1 MYNKQVIDRLIKL
14 IQTNNGINDKN
25 RLADIVQKEFS
36 LKKDRTV
43 YYGDDFAIR
52 FSKSE
57 KRQVGNTVLSLSA
70 LQKYDHVPFIVC
82 IVASTTNYMLLA
94 NTTFLKKI
102 SHSSQ
107 QLRIDNIKGSFNGSD
122 IMLEFEGFQN
132 APPFF
137 ERLFAYH
144 CQLSFEDNLERLVES
159 TNEIMGRVKK
169 FHVTPAKEA
178 SILNSVGRADAF
190 IKSEEYQDLKNDL
203 DTRIA
208 EVGSV
213 IASAA
218 AINNVNVRG
227 RAIEYLIAENDSPL
241 KDQLIDALKDD
252 KNLPQFKTEDKLG
265 DYSKSYPSFDTETD
279 IKSKI
284 MSLDSNPK
292 AYNIDKLLEFLAAE
306 KSVYMIYLVGIG
318 ERGEIIT
325 RLCSVFDSRLIK
337 ATMAQPHWAGRN
349 SRGVAQFL
357 GTALT
362 RILVQPDASEIDH
375 ETATA
380 FLQDLINT

>member
-1 MYNKQVIDRLIKL
+1 
-14 IQTNNGINDKN
+14 
-25 RLADIVQKEFS
+25 
-36 LKKDRTV
+36 
-43 YYGDDFAIR
+43 
-52 FSKSE
+52 
-57 KRQVGNTVLSLSA
+57 
-70 LQKYDHVPFIVC
+70 
-82 IVASTTNYMLLA
+82 
-94 NTTFLKKI
+94 
-102 SHSSQ
+102 
-107 QLRIDNIKGSFNGSD
+107 
-122 IMLEFEGFQN
+122 MLEFEGFQN

-337 ATMAQPHWAGRN
+337 ATMVQPHWAGRN

-362 RILVQPDASEIDH
+362 RQTV
-375 ETATA
+375 
-380 FLQDLINT
+380 